1 MNKTKK
7 DIFGMAI
14 SAYYH
19 QQDESDIIVH
29 SPDFDD
35 DIIPVSYLFREF
47 GAMPPIEKAALKNC
61 HGKVLDVGCGAGS
74 HALYLQNN
82 RKLKVTGIDT
92 SRGAVE
98 IAAERGLEDA
108 RQLDFFELKN
118 EKFDTL
124 LMLMN
129 GTGIIGNLKNLNF
142 FFKHVE
148 SLLLPGGQL
157 LIDSS
162 DLSYLQDDEDEE
174 APADNYIGEIQ
185 FRLSYK
191 GEQSESFDWL
201 YIDFDSL
208 KHIADYNNFDCE
220 LLKKGRHYDY
230 LARLQPKKK

>member
-1 MNKTKK
+1 MNKTQK

-14 SAYYH
+14 LAYYH
-19 QQDESDIIVH
+19 HQDESDIIVH

-47 GAMPPIEKAALKNC
+47 CDMPPIEKTALKNC
-61 HGKVLDVGCGAGS
+61 YGKVLDVGCGAGS

-92 SRGAVE
+92 SKGTVE
-98 IAAERGLEDA
+98 IAAERGLRDV
-108 RQLDFFELKN
+108 RHLDFFKLKN

-129 GTGIIGNLKNLNF
+129 GTGIISNLRNLNSF
-142 FFKHVE
+142 FSHIRT
-148 SLLLPGGQL
+148 LLLPGGQL

-162 DLSYLQDDEDEE
+162 DLSYLRDDEDEE
-174 APADNYIGEIQ
+174 EPGEKYIGEIRFQ
-185 FRLSYK
+185 LSYK
-191 GEQSESFDWL
+191 GDQSESFDWL
-201 YIDFDSL
+201 YIDFESL
-208 KHIADYNNFDCE
+208 KYIAGYNNFDCE

-230 LARLQPKKK
+230 LARLQPKMK